1 MWCSFLCCVFV
12 LKYGVKLSEHEPLP
26 THYEKCNTH
35 CSWNTVWVPIWFEVL
50 TVISSIRQGWLDLM
64 HPFQLGIYSDF
75 ITGFSFALFHFG
87 LFFFF
92 LKSCINCR
100 RWHVYGKIF
109 TRVIESKFC
118 NWFHGFFYTKLSPF
132 TAGKNR
138 YDKLSLSFTLT
149 SFNFPWPSA
158 EHGTEFAFTIV
169 LIMETESWRRKK
181 SEVCYSKMSV
191 WILAEANEDT
201 TETSYL
207 ELPSAHGFVWRQEWN
222 PLCFQRSKP
231 KS

>member
-1 MWCSFLCCVFV
+1 MNLCLHIMRNATRTVVEILLGCLYG
-12 LKYGVKLSEHEPLP
+12 LKYLLLLAVLGRADWTLCIPSNLGYTLILS
-26 THYEKCNTH
+26 
-35 CSWNTVWVPIWFEVL
+35 
-50 TVISSIRQGWLDLM
+50 
-64 HPFQLGIYSDF
+64 LGFLLLCF
-75 ITGFSFALFHFG
+75 ILVC
-87 LFFFF
+87 FFF

-169 LIMETESWRRKK
+169 LIMETESWPRKK